1 MVWYVDNTAA
11 MASFVKGASANPDL
25 ERIVVLFWMLV
36 FHLDLQVWFEWV
48 DSESNWSDG
57 VSKDLAHDPLAAEL
71 GFVLQ
76 QMSEPAPAWRH
87 DWKPLWQYAERAV
100 RTRRWEE

>member
-1 MVWYVDNTAA
+1 MHPGVGGSEGVRGRLTVLYFCILYSVYCRYCRYCNLFRPLHALRPL
-11 MASFVKGASANPDL
+11 ASAD
-25 ERIVVLFWMLV
+25 
-36 FHLDLQVWFEWV
+36 
-48 DSESNWSDG
+48 WSDG
-57 VSKDLAHDPLAAEL
+57 VSRDLAHDPLAAEL